1 MIIPEG
7 RSSNTRGEDR
17 DNSRVQERQTAPT
30 NQGFLTVPAPRKD
43 LHQQLIT
50 SMDLCPR
57 HDERGGVAGGGAAGR
72 GSLRQSANL
81 LNLSERDRLVN
92 EVIDETFGLGPLE
105 SLLADGGREKEPNR
119 VTELQSK
126 LEELTR
132 SDPQKAEQVRIALER
147 LFAKLE
153 EHTPP
158 DRRRSTLELA
168 SDVLENPGEWLRTS
182 NTQLGN
188 RRPIDLMGTDEEE
201 KVFDLLHAVD
211 QGLF

>member
-1 MIIPEG
+1 MTTRKSKSDKPP
-7 RSSNTRGEDR
+7 RRTRASSTLRFEKLYKEHCEKKYKEYLE
-17 DNSRVQERQTAPT
+17 SRALLSGGIAAPT
-30 NQGFLTVPAPRKD
+30 D
-43 LHQQLIT
+43 
-50 SMDLCPR
+50 
-57 HDERGGVAGGGAAGR
+57 
-72 GSLRQSANL
+72 
-81 LNLSERDRLVN
+81 
-92 EVIDETFGLGPLE
+92 
-105 SLLADGGREKEPNR
+105 
-119 VTELQSK
+119 LQSK

-132 SDPQKAEQVRIALER
+132 SDPQKAEQDRIAHER
-147 LFAKLE
+147 LLAKLE
-153 EHTPP
+153 ELTRSDPQKAEQDRIAHERLLAELEERTPP

>member
-1 MIIPEG
+1 MTTRKSKSDKPP
-7 RSSNTRGEDR
+7 RRTRASST
-17 DNSRVQERQTAPT
+17 
-30 NQGFLTVPAPRKD
+30 
-43 LHQQLIT
+43 
-50 SMDLCPR
+50 
-57 HDERGGVAGGGAAGR
+57 
-72 GSLRQSANL
+72 LRTQ
-81 LNLSERDRLVN
+81 V
-92 EVIDETFGLGPLE
+92 E

-132 SDPQKAEQVRIALER
+132 SDPQQVRIALER
-147 LFAKLE
+147 LSELE

-168 SDVLENPGEWLRTS
+168 TDVLENPGEWLRTS

>member
-1 MIIPEG
+1 MTTRKSKSDKPP
-7 RSSNTRGEDR
+7 RRTRASST
-17 DNSRVQERQTAPT
+17 
-30 NQGFLTVPAPRKD
+30 
-43 LHQQLIT
+43 LHTQ
-50 SMDLCPR
+50 
-57 HDERGGVAGGGAAGR
+57 V
-72 GSLRQSANL
+72 
-81 LNLSERDRLVN
+81 
-92 EVIDETFGLGPLE
+92 E

-126 LEELTR
+126 LEEHTR
-132 SDPQKAEQVRIALER
+132 SDPQKAEQGRLAFERIYAE
-147 LFAKLE
+147 LE

-168 SDVLENPGEWLRTS
+168 SDVLQNPGEWLRTS

-188 RRPIDLMGTDEEE
+188 RRPIDLMGTEEEE